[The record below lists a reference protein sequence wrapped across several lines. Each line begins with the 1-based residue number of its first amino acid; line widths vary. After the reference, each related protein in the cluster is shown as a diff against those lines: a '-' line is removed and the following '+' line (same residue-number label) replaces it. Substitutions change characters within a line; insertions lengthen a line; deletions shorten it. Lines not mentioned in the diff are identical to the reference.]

1 MTNPLS
7 GPMRMVQS
15 STFHAFRFDF
25 LNAEDERV
33 GGFEFANFAQATNAR
48 LKLHPEGSTAGDI
61 HLDFGQPFRVEFEY
75 LSRGWVNDIRYRL
88 VDDGGAVLASLDIEF
103 IDGERLPQIR
113 LREPVAGCLLR
124 SGSFVRRVFTLHAGA
139 DAGGEPLVT
148 VSESQALQ
156 VKQAFDIRGHALP
169 PQVNAFIGVVVT
181 CLRF

>member
-1 MTNPLS
+1 MTDRLS
-7 GPMRMVQS
+7 GPLQMVQS

-25 LNAEDERV
+25 FNGSDERV

-61 HLDFGQPFRVEFEY
+61 YLDFGQPLRVEFEY

-103 IDGERLPQIR
+103 IEGERLPQIR
-113 LREPVAGCLLR
+113 LRLPVEGRLER
-124 SGSFVRRVFTLHAGA
+124 SGSFVRRVFTVLAEA
-139 DAGGEPLVT
+139 DGEPLVT

-156 VKQAFDIRGHALP
+156 VKRAFDIRGHALP
-169 PQVNAFIGVVVT
+169 PPVNAFIGVVVT